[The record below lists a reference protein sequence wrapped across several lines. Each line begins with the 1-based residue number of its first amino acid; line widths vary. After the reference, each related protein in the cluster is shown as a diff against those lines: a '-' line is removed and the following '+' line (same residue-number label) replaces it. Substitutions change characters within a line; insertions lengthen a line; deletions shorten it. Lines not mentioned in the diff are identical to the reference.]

1 MSGLSRVSA
10 ARSDPGCVRPVRL
23 LDRALAA
30 GGRDNVTLIV
40 LRAAGDPENA
50 TPLHHVPAEPE
61 T

>member
-1 MSGLSRVSA
+1 MSAFRLLSA

-30 GGRDNVTLIV
+30 GRRDNITLIV
-40 LRAAGDPENA
+40 LGCAAGDADDTKLGLGER
-50 TPLHHVPAEPE
+50 E